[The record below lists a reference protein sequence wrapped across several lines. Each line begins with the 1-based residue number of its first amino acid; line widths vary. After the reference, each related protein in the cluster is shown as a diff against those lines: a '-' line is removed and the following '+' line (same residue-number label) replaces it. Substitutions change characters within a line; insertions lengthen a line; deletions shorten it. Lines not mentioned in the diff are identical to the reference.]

1 MENKKYIVLD
11 LETTWL
17 SKYKHKITEIAA
29 IRIDWDKVV
38 NTYQTLINPQRNIP
52 SWITRLTGITN
63 EMVENAPTIDEIL
76 PAFLD
81 FIKDDIIVAHNSSF
95 DYWFLSE
102 NIYKHQNFWME
113 NPVLC
118 TRKLTSRL
126 IPELPRKNLWSICD
140 HMNLINDQAHRAMWD
155 TVVTVEVFKNL
166 LKLLEK
172 KWIINK
178 TDIIEFQNKK
188 IADCIK

>member
-11 LETTWL
+11 LETTGL
-17 SKYKHKITEIAA
+17 SKYKHQITEIAA
-29 IRIDWDKVV
+29 IKIDGDKIIGE
-38 NTYQTLINPQRNIP
+38 YQTLVNPQRNIP
-52 SWITRLTGITN
+52 SGITRLTWITN
-63 EMVENAPTIDEIL
+63 EMVESAPTIDQIL
-76 PAFLD
+76 PDFLE
-81 FIKDDIIVAHNSSF
+81 FIWNDIIVAHNSSF

-126 IPELPRKNLWSICD
+126 LPELPRKNLWTICE
-140 HMNLINDQAHRAMWD
+140 HMNLVNDAAHRAMWD
-155 TVVTVEVFKNL
+155 TAVTVKVFKNL

-172 KWIINK
+172 KWIIDK
-178 TDIIEFQNKK
+178 SDIIEFQNKK
-188 IADCIK
+188 IADCI

>member
-1 MENKKYIVLD
+1 MESKKYIVLD
-11 LETTWL
+11 LETTGL
-17 SKYKHKITEIAA
+17 SRYKHQITEIAA
-29 IRIDWDKVV
+29 IRIDGDEII

-52 SWITRLTGITN
+52 SGVTRLTGITN
-63 EMVENAPTIDEIL
+63 KMVENAPTIDQIL
-76 PAFLD
+76 PDFLE
-81 FIKDDIIVAHNSSF
+81 FIWDDIIVAHNASF

-126 IPELPRKNLWSICD
+126 IPELPRKNLWSICE
-140 HMNLINDQAHRAMWD
+140 HMNLVNDQAHRAMSD
-155 TVVTVEVFKNL
+155 TAVTVEVFKNL
-166 LKLLEK
+166 LKLLTK

-178 TDIIEFQNKK
+178 SDIIEFQNKK
-188 IADCIK
+188 IADCI

>member
-17 SKYKHKITEIAA
+17 SRYKHQITEIAA
-29 IRIDWDKVV
+29 IKFDGEKIID
-38 NTYQTLINPQRNIP
+38 TYQTLINTQRNIP
-52 SWITRLTGITN
+52 SGITRLTWITN
-63 EMVENAPTIDEIL
+63 EMVENAPVISEIL
-76 PAFLD
+76 PDFLN
-81 FIKDDIIVAHNSSF
+81 FIKDDILVAHNSSF

-102 NIYKHQNFWME
+102 NIYKHQEFWIE
-113 NPVLC
+113 NPVIC

-126 IPELPRKNLWSICD
+126 IPELPRKNLWSICE
-140 HMNLINDQAHRAMWD
+140 HMNLTNDQAHRAMSD
-155 TVVTVEVFKNL
+155 TAVTVDVFKNL

-178 TDIIEFQNKK
+178 SDIIEFQNKK
-188 IADCIK
+188 IADCI

>member
-17 SKYKHKITEIAA
+17 SRYKHQITEIAA
-29 IRIDWDKVV
+29 IKFDGEKIID
-38 NTYQTLINPQRNIP
+38 TYQTLINPQRNIP
-52 SWITRLTGITN
+52 SGITRLTGITN
-63 EMVENAPTIDEIL
+63 EMVENAPVISEIL
-76 PAFLD
+76 PDFLN

-102 NIYKHQNFWME
+102 NIYKHHNFWIE
-113 NPVLC
+113 NPVIC

-126 IPELPRKNLWSICD
+126 IPELPRKNLWSICE
-140 HMNLINDQAHRAMWD
+140 HMNLTNDQAHRAMSD
-155 TVVTVEVFKNL
+155 TAVTVDVFKNL

-172 KWIINK
+172 KWIIHK
-178 TDIIEFQNKK
+178 SDIIEFQNKK
-188 IADCIK
+188 ITDCI